1 MRASARRV
9 KRLLMQLHT
18 YTHPRSWERAD
29 ALRSSHHIRTVRD
42 IKSFRLCTHPT
53 GPPALPRLALVRG
66 ARNDVHLRSRTEPLR
81 GALERTEHQPV
92 DEQLRLQSAALA
104 AADNG
109 ILITDVQGRIIWVNP
124 AFTRLTGYTSQEA
137 IGHTPRLLK
146 SGEHDQTVYSELW
159 DTLLS
164 GNVWRGQ
171 LSNLRKDGSLYTEEQ
186 TITPV
191 PDEHGTL
198 SHFIAIKHDVT
209 ERQRAREEILR
220 LNEELEQRVRQRTA
234 ELTAVN
240 RELEAFSSS
249 VSHDLR
255 APLRSIQGFSKW
267 LLDDHAEQLDAQG
280 KDYLQRVY
288 AASQRMQRLIDDLL
302 NLARLAGGE
311 MRREKVDLG
320 GLAQTIAAELSQA
333 HPDRSVEFIIT
344 RDLAADGDPHL
355 LQVALENLF
364 NNAWKYSSKHRTA
377 RIEFGLTEHGGTPV
391 FFVRDDGAGFDPS
404 YAHKLFA
411 PFQRLHSD
419 SEFEGTGIGLATV
432 QRIVHRHGGSIWA
445 EGGVERGAAFYFTL
459 GATGCRSATSLLPPA
474 P

>member
-1 MRASARRV
+1 M
-9 KRLLMQLHT
+9 
-18 YTHPRSWERAD
+18 
-29 ALRSSHHIRTVRD
+29 
-42 IKSFRLCTHPT
+42 
-53 GPPALPRLALVRG
+53 
-66 ARNDVHLRSRTEPLR
+66 
-81 GALERTEHQPV
+81 
-92 DEQLRLQSAALA
+92 
-104 AADNG
+104 
-109 ILITDVQGRIIWVNP
+109 
-124 AFTRLTGYTSQEA
+124 
-137 IGHTPRLLK
+137 
-146 SGEHDQTVYSELW
+146 
-159 DTLLS
+159 
-164 GNVWRGQ
+164 
-171 LSNLRKDGSLYTEEQ
+171 
-186 TITPV
+186 
-191 PDEHGTL
+191 
-198 SHFIAIKHDVT
+198 
-209 ERQRAREEILR
+209 
-220 LNEELEQRVRQRTA
+220 
-234 ELTAVN
+234 N